1 MIICSTVLFVH
12 WCFSVN
18 ATNLF
23 NWHLALKLNVG
34 STCDLSKS
42 YLIDDVMKYT
52 SDNLKLP
59 DWNPKEVLSALEDA
73 ILLPSRKGSKRA
85 LINPQGLF
93 IQFDEKSK

>member
-1 MIICSTVLFVH
+1 
-12 WCFSVN
+12 
-18 ATNLF
+18 
-23 NWHLALKLNVG
+23 
-34 STCDLSKS
+34 
-42 YLIDDVMKYT
+42 MKYT